1 MKYVIYNMA
10 DVSNIDF
17 SEIGETSKDTLRLSV
32 NGEQTVLKFTGDT
45 PGFLVG
51 LTQYTHSEILPIM
64 RSAEWAHEPM
74 SPPPKKEDG
83 WLSLF
88 NRNKK
93 KHPGWNKKKEEY
105 EGEGEQ
111 CCKCCMMGGNSGDKK
126 CQFLIELTD
135 EK

>member
-64 RSAEWAHEPM
+64 RTAEWAHEQ
-74 SPPPKKEDG
+74 E
-83 WLSLF
+83 
-88 NRNKK
+88 
-93 KHPGWNKKKEEY
+93 
-105 EGEGEQ
+105 
-111 CCKCCMMGGNSGDKK
+111 
-126 CQFLIELTD
+126 
-135 EK
+135 